1 MKKLLVTVDSLRS
14 DHIQYMDNTTEF
26 LEFEDKNTFATA
38 ASTYPSFPAILSG
51 EYTSENGVDDTIA
64 SEFDIPTIGIST
76 NHFLSARYGFDT
88 GFDYF
93 TSPSSTSSANWKSRV
108 GNLLEPGSFKHKT
121 AIKLW
126 SKAQKIKTKI
136 GYNIQRDYRSAE
148 SVIDEFKSQ
157 SKDHNEW
164 FSWLHFMEPHHPYN
178 APNSDISR
186 QKAKRI
192 SRNVISGNSTNEE
205 EEIVKRLYKKEVTWL
220 DSVLEN
226 LWEFIPEETE
236 VIFCADHGEYLG
248 EDNNWGHGED
258 LVPELLKVP
267 LGYKNIQ
274 NRPVGNVMS
283 LIDIP
288 SVLCEEEYK
297 NGLFDRDIAYA
308 TVNNKKAVFMHNRY
322 INENGTFDYD
332 RNEVKDRKL
341 RRLYSNFSSRSPS
354 RISEGV
360 EDDLEAL
367 GYI

>member
-26 LEFEDKNTFATA
+26 LEFENKPTFATA

-76 NHFLSARYGFDT
+76 NHFLSPKYGFDA

-136 GYNIQRDYRSAE
+136 GHNIQRDYKSAE
-148 SVIDEFKSQ
+148 SVISEFKSQ
-157 SKDHNEW
+157 SKNYDEW

-186 QKAKRI
+186 QKAKEI
-192 SRNVISGNSTNEE
+192 SRNVISGNYTSEE
-205 EEIVKRLYKKEVTWL
+205 EEIVEELYKNEVMWL
-220 DSVLEN
+220 DSILDN
-226 LWEFIPEETE
+226 LWEFISEDTE

-248 EDNNWGHGED
+248 ENDKWGHGED
-258 LVPELLKVP
+258 LVPELVKVP
-267 LGYKNIQ
+267 LGYKNVE
-274 NRPVGNVMS
+274 NRPVGNVVS
-283 LIDIP
+283 LIDVP
-288 SVLCEEEYK
+288 SVIYGEEYK
-297 NGLFDRDIAYA
+297 NGLFDRDVAYA
-308 TVNNKKAVFMHNRY
+308 TVNDKKAVFMNDKY
-322 INENGTFDYD
+322 MNENGSFDY
-332 RNEVKDRKL
+332 NGNVVKNKKL
-341 RRLYSNFSSRSPS
+341 KRLYNNFSSRSPS